1 MTQKWPEVALGE
13 LIVEAKPGFASGHDL
28 EKGVFQFRM
37 NNLTPDGRL
46 DLTKRRRVPRETKGI
61 DTYLLEA
68 GDVLF
73 NATNSPELV
82 GKSAFIDRLDEPAV
96 FSNHL
101 VRLRADETRL
111 DGRFLARWL
120 QSRWERGLFRS
131 RARQWVNQAAFG
143 KDELLDLELGLPPVE
158 EQRRIAA
165 TLDAA
170 DGLLVKRRASLA
182 LLDSLAESIFLDI
195 FGRGRVSPVT
205 VSQQEL
211 DHPDGWRWETL
222 TDVARL
228 ATGHTPDREVPD
240 YWDGDIPWISL
251 TEIRGLDGT
260 VANGTILHVSQAGI
274 DHSSSVVLPTGTVCF
289 SRTASIGFVTVMGR
303 PMATSQDFV
312 NWVCGD
318 RLRPL
323 YLMHALLGSREQ
335 LRSLSAGSTHKTI
348 YMRIAEQFR
357 VLVPPLALQGE
368 FVSRVDE
375 LTRQRRRTG
384 GSETRLGELFASLQ
398 HRAFRGEL

>member
-1 MTQKWPEVALGE
+1 
-13 LIVEAKPGFASGHDL
+13 
-28 EKGVFQFRM
+28 M

-46 DLTKRRRVPRETKGI
+46 DLTKRRRVPRETKKI
-61 DTYLLEA
+61 DTYLVES

-73 NATNSPELV
+73 NGTNSPELV
-82 GKSAFIDRLDEPAV
+82 GKSAFIGRLDEPAV
-96 FSNHL
+96 FSNHF

-120 QSRWERGLFRS
+120 QSQWERGLFRS

-143 KDELLDLELGLPPVE
+143 TDELLDLRVGLPPVE

-165 TLDAA
+165 ILDAA
-170 DGLLVKRRASLA
+170 DELRAKRRESVA
-182 LLDSLAESIFLDI
+182 LLDLLTASIFDEM
-195 FGRGRVSPVT
+195 FGRGRLSTVT
-205 VSQQEL
+205 VSQQKL
-211 DHPDGWRWETL
+211 DHPEGWPWEAL
-222 TDVARL
+222 TDVGRL
-228 ATGHTPDREVPD
+228 ATGHTPDREVPE

-251 TEIRGLDGT
+251 TEIRQLDGK
-260 VANGTILHVSQAGI
+260 VANDTDLRVSQAGI
-274 DHSSSVVLPTGTVCF
+274 DHSSSVILPAGTVCF

-318 RLRPL
+318 RLQPL
-323 YLMHALLGSREQ
+323 YLMHALLRSREQ
-335 LRSLSAGSTHKTI
+335 LRALSTGSTHKTI

-357 VLVPPLALQGE
+357 VLVPPLALQDD
-368 FVSRVDE
+368 FVRRVHD
-375 LTRQRRRTG
+375 LTRQSRRATDSG
-384 GSETRLGELFASLQ
+384 TRLGELFASIR